1 MYLHP
6 LRKFKIYN
14 MTEASQISIF
24 KGNEID
30 YKKKRKKEETTELI
44 HFRCFF
50 VKSLVKLTCSVQ
62 KISC

>member
-1 MYLHP
+1 
-6 LRKFKIYN
+6 
-14 MTEASQISIF
+14 MTEASQISKF

-30 YKKKRKKEETTELI
+30 YKKSLKKKKKRKEEETTELI

-50 VKSLVKLTCSVQ
+50 VKSLVKLTHSVQ